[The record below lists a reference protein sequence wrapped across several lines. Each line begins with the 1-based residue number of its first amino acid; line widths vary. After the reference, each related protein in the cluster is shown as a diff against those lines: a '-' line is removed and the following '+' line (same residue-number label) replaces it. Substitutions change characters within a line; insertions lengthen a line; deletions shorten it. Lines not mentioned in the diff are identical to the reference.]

1 MVLVM
6 VSKSDPAVIGSHR
19 RLNIFYDGEASE
31 DNFREGNGKQ
41 RLGRISEAPMRSPL
55 LGSF

>member
-19 RLNIFYDGEASE
+19 RLNIFSDGEASE
-31 DNFREGNGKQ
+31 DNPRDGNGKQ
-41 RLGRISEAPMRSPL
+41 RLGGISETTMKSPL
-55 LGSF
+55 LGT